1 MEQRRETEIKKDLPR
16 TWLGTR
22 KDEMTEEEI
31 KQMVV
36 WFCDRNELELPTTKE
51 ELDAIYE
58 RMIRIGLL
66 SRSDLET

>member
-1 MEQRRETEIKKDLPR
+1 M
-16 TWLGTR
+16 GTR
-22 KDEMTEEEI
+22 NDEMTEEEI

-66 SRSDLET
+66 SKSDLET